1 MSVPKIPVISL
12 DGISQSAADPAA
24 AASGKTPGAPRP
36 SALPAEILRAEHLAK
51 MQTKGASS
59 MSKKDQQILGKGTLG
74 QQTNEPLRT
83 LKLNTAAASPDNSD
97 SKSKFAVS
105 SSRARSLMALQ
116 TKESVPSKEEDA
128 PPVPVLA
135 DTERTISKRAAVAQR
150 SGLKERVF
158 QTVLKGFG
166 DPAAKWE
173 FLRKNVAE
181 MFNREKK
188 GNKIS
193 VRGFTVIMGKLLLT
207 SVLPVKDL
215 EKCALLDGDD
225 EVSSRSSQQ
234 SSLCADVIEQVLVD
248 ELLESVFGAG
258 VPSTPS
264 ARAAMNAHVAAAADI
279 HGS

>member
-1 MSVPKIPVISL
+1 MSAPNIPAISL
-12 DGISQSAADPAA
+12 GAISRSAADAA
-24 AASGKTPGAPRP
+24 TTNSGKTPGAPRP
-36 SALPAEILRAEHLAK
+36 SALPAEILRAEHLSK
-51 MQTKGASS
+51 MQSKGASS

-74 QQTNEPLRT
+74 QQTSEPLRT
-83 LKLNTAAASPDNSD
+83 LKLNTSAASPNDSD

-116 TKESVPSKEEDA
+116 TKDAAPSKEEDA
-128 PPVPVLA
+128 PPIPVLA
-135 DTERTISKRAAVAQR
+135 DTERTISKRAAVASR
-150 SGLKERVF
+150 SSLKERVF

-166 DPAAKWE
+166 DPSAKWE
-173 FLRKNVAE
+173 FLRKNVAD

-193 VRGFTVIMGKLLLT
+193 VRGFNVIMGKLLLT

-215 EKCALLDGDD
+215 EKCALLEGDD
-225 EVSSRSSQQ
+225 E
-234 SSLCADVIEQVLVD
+234 ILVD

-258 VPSTPS
+258 VPSTLS
-264 ARAAMNAHVAAAADI
+264 ARAAVNAHAAAAADI